1 MKKRNKK
8 TGEIINIVGYRVFSE
23 TQKMKSDYVS
33 FIDNYGNEQ
42 RIDDANIYIDFEDLD
57 NKADIIDTEISF
69 NEVRAKAAIAA
80 MQGMLAH
87 SVRMYIGNEANWR
100 EAIAKESV
108 KLADNLILQLKK
120 PINENY

>member
-8 TGEIINIVGYRVFSE
+8 TGEIVNIVDYRAFSE

-33 FIDNYGNEQ
+33 FIDNSGNER

-87 SVRMYIGNEANWR
+87 SARMYIGNETNWH

-108 KLADNLILQLKK
+108 KLADSLISNLKK
-120 PINENY
+120 PIDENY